1 MRTKNWVVQGA
12 FSMNKASSRKICG
25 ISSGK
30 SGGSSSRVASKP
42 RRTAQDDEPLSPEF
56 IRELKRRLR
65 DSRDP
70 LRYMLVS
77 EFSRRFIL
85 YYDVTSDTY
94 AMNNPSSGTL
104 FKRREAAESVKN
116 LLGKNVTVVK
126 FTTKGGKL
134 KRLSAYRGPR
144 IDARERTA

>member
-85 YYDVTSDTY
+85 YYDVTSDT
-94 AMNNPSSGTL
+94 L